1 MTAIEGRIAVVTG
14 GASGIGRGIAE
25 ALIEEGAT
33 VVIADVQQDALDA
46 TAAEIGAVGIRVDV
60 SDRASVERLAA
71 EVLERYGR
79 VDIVVN
85 NAGIGPTGRVK
96 DLTDNDWKWML
107 GVNLWGV
114 IHGIS
119 VFLPL
124 LEANEDGGHI
134 VNTASMASFS
144 PLPGLGAY
152 AVTKF
157 GVDALTET
165 LRIELAEDGSKV
177 QATLL
182 TPGTVHTNIKDS
194 SRNRPKDLEG
204 GLKDMDLTANP
215 VRAAQRWIEPITA
228 GRITTRAIR
237 NNDAFAVTH
246 PDWWPRVAE
255 RQDRIRAAFEKYPVL
270 EPGETGRDS

>member
-1 MTAIEGRIAVVTG
+1 MTTIAGRIAVVTG

-25 ALIEEGAT
+25 ALIEDGAT
-33 VVIADVQQDALDA
+33 VVIADVEAGALAA
-46 TAAEIGAVGIRVDV
+46 TAEQIGATGIVTDV
-60 SDRASVERLAA
+60 TSRESVEALAA
-71 EVLERYGR
+71 AVLERFGR

-85 NAGIGPTGRVK
+85 NAGVGPVGRVK
-96 DLTDNDWKWML
+96 DLTDNDWRWIL

-124 LEANEDGGHI
+124 LEANDDGGHI

-177 QATLL
+177 KATLL

-204 GLKDMDLTANP
+204 GLKDIDLTANP
-215 VRAAQRWIEPITA
+215 ARAAQRWIQPITA
-228 GRITTRAIR
+228 GRITTRAIL
-237 NNDAFAVTH
+237 NDDAFAVTH

-255 RQDRIRAAFEKYPVL
+255 RQERIRAAFERYPVL
-270 EPGETGRDS
+270 EE